1 MPVHM
6 TYTISALILNVTYA
20 FLSYP
25 QQYLTIKRIL
35 RFLEIMTESTR
46 FLKKTKKKYYTS
58 QITIIVRY
66 CYISHLYNFQP

>member
-46 FLKKTKKKYYTS
+46 FLKNKKKYDTS
-58 QITIIVRY
+58 QITNRTIPVHITL
-66 CYISHLYNFQP
+66 I

>member
-46 FLKKTKKKYYTS
+46 FLKKTKKQKLLYFTNHYNRS
-58 QITIIVRY
+58 ILVHITFI
-66 CYISHLYNFQP
+66 